1 MSMHRQPQS
10 HDAAPASAGRGSHA
24 GERPQAA
31 RIRPDSDWDERQL
44 DWDKRRAAASEASAD
59 HAEDAPDGDDADAG
73 LEDAARNEH
82 EYLRRRLRDELKREP
97 TEEELNEWLRQHTEG
112 H

>member
-1 MSMHRQPQS
+1 MSTYRQQQF
-10 HDAAPASAGRGSHA
+10 HGAPASLSHA
-24 GERPQAA
+24 VEPARAA
-31 RIRPDSDWDERQL
+31 RIRPDSDWDERHF
-44 DWDKRRAAASEASAD
+44 DWKERGAAAFDASTGD
-59 HAEDAPDGDDADAG
+59 AEEAPDGGEADAG